1 MIRFFCVLLVLVA
14 LCPLSLADTKIRPAL
29 TIPRVTARPKLEDFL
44 EMKPASEAAQQMTR
58 ADNFVQRDPRDG
70 EPASQQTEAYIGYD
84 EENIYVVAVCF
95 DSEPDKIRARMS
107 RRENAFGDDFVEVT
121 FDTFQDERRGYVFWS
136 NPLGVQADA
145 LWTEGAGGPDFSF
158 DTLWHAEGKLTEKGY
173 VILMSIPFKSLRF
186 PSSADQNWGLVILRH
201 IPRSNEWSY
210 WPRVSSRIDGR
221 LNQAARMTGIQ
232 NISPGRNIQLIP
244 YGSFR
249 FFRALDTRDET
260 APHFIGRRAEFDGG
274 LDAKFVVKDSFVVDI
289 ALNPDFSQVESDE
302 PQLTTN
308 QRFEVFFPEKRPF
321 FLENANYFQTP
332 INLVFTRRIA
342 DPQLGVRVTGKR
354 GPYSIG
360 AMLIDD
366 ESPGKRVSDSD
377 PLSDRRAY
385 FGIVRASRDILK
397 QSSIGVIYT
406 DRQFEGSYNRV
417 GGLDA
422 RLKLGANWSADLQAA
437 TSSTRY
443 LDGTTSAGPAYEASL
458 TYSERKLFYRFEY
471 TDRSP
476 GFATLTGFSPRTDV
490 RQTMHRAE
498 YRFRPEGK
506 HLIAWG
512 PNMLVRNAWDH
523 NGVRLDA
530 EYAPSMEFEFNRGT
544 GFSFFH
550 VPEKERLRPVD
561 FPSLTENRDY
571 SRHTNGIFFRTSYFS
586 QVSLHGLYL
595 WGKKINFSPADGQQP
610 ELARRTEGNLTVTLR
625 PITPLRIE
633 NRYILLRLR
642 DRTSDASIFNNHII
656 RSNINWQFSR
666 ELSLRAILQY
676 NALLANAR
684 FTSLETEK
692 NFNADL
698 LLTYQVNPW
707 TVLYAGYNSNLQ
719 NIDLVPVPGGTG
731 IIRRRDRF
739 INDGRQLFVKFSY
752 LFRF

>member
-1 MIRFFCVLLVLVA
+1 LLILIS
-14 LCPLSLADTKIRPAL
+14 LCPFTLADSKPRPSL
-29 TIPRVTARPKLEDFL
+29 TIPRLTARPRIEDFL
-44 EMKPASEAAQQMTR
+44 DMKPAGDAARQMTR
-58 ADNFVQRDPRDG
+58 AEGFIQREPRDG
-70 EPASQQTEAYIGYD
+70 EPASQQTQAYIGYD
-84 EENIYVVAVCF
+84 DENIYVAAICF
-95 DSEPDKIRARMS
+95 DEEPDRVRARLS

-145 LWTEGAGGPDFSF
+145 LWTESAGRPDFSF
-158 DTLWHAEGKLTEKGY
+158 DTLWHSEGKLTGKGY

-186 PSSADQNWGLVILRH
+186 PSSSDQNWGIVILRH

-210 WPRVSSRIDGR
+210 WPRVSSRIEGR
-221 LNQAARMTGIQ
+221 LNQSAHMGGMQ

-249 FFRALDTRDET
+249 FFRALDTRDE
-260 APHFIGRRAEFDGG
+260 AMPHFTGRRAEFDGG
-274 LDAKFVVKDSFVVDI
+274 LDAKFVVRDSFVVDV

-302 PQLTTN
+302 PQLTSN

-354 GPYSIG
+354 GPYSLG

-366 ESPGKRVSDSD
+366 ESPGKQVAESD

-385 FGIVRASRDILK
+385 FGIFRASRDILK
-397 QSSIGVIYT
+397 QSSVGVIYT
-406 DRQFEGSYNRV
+406 DRRFEGSYNRV
-417 GGLDA
+417 AGVDA
-422 RLKLGANWSADLQAA
+422 HLKLNSNWSADLQAA

-443 LDGTTSAGPAYEASL
+443 LDNSESAGPAYEASL
-458 TYSERKLFYRFEY
+458 AYSDRQLFYRFEY

-476 GFATLTGFSPRTDV
+476 GFATLAGFNPRTDI

-506 HLIAWG
+506 RLIAWG
-512 PNMLVRNAWDH
+512 PSMMVRNAWDH
-523 NGVRLDA
+523 DGTRLDA

-544 GFSFFH
+544 SFSLFY

-561 FPSLTENRDY
+561 FPSLAENRDY

-586 QVSLHGLYL
+586 QLSVNGVYL
-595 WGKKINFSPADGQQP
+595 WGTKINFSPADGQQP
-610 ELARRTEGNLTVTLR
+610 ELARRREGNLTMTLR
-625 PITPLRIE
+625 PVTPLRIE
-633 NRYILLRLR
+633 NRYIFLRLL
-642 DRTSDASIFNNHII
+642 DRATDASIFNNHIL

-676 NALLANAR
+676 NALLANDR
-684 FTSLETEK
+684 HTSLETEK

-719 NIDLVPVPGGTG
+719 NIDLVSVDGGTG
-731 IIRRRDRF
+731 IVRRRDRF
-739 INDGRQLFVKFSY
+739 INDGRQFFVKFSY